1 MKIFIDGE
9 YGTAGLCLKEK
20 LLQLQNRIPFEFISI
35 SNPKSETERY
45 QAIKEA
51 DIAIL
56 CLPEDISFKTCED
69 LKEIDTIII
78 DASTIHRTLPG
89 WTYGFEELNQNQ
101 MNVIKNSKRI
111 ANPGCFATGMMAILN
126 PIKDYLNQNMPL
138 MIQGVTGYS
147 AGGKKIIQKQIETP
161 IHFRSTNLN
170 REHIHLVE
178 IKHWLNLQNPIAFN
192 PSVSSFERG
201 QMVSLTLFQSHLD
214 INIDSSLLA
223 YQNFYKNFD
232 NISIIENFNSQIIP
246 EKMNGRDD
254 LEIYISKPSKE
265 YIIVS
270 AIYDNLGKGSAGSI
284 AKLVEEIIKK

>member
-20 LLQLQNRIPFEFISI
+20 LLNLQLTYSFDFISI
-35 SNPKSETERY
+35 SNTKSEIERY

-101 MNVIKNSKRI
+101 INVITNSKRI
-111 ANPGCFATGMMAILN
+111 ATPGCFATGMMAILN
-126 PIKDYLNQNMPL
+126 PIKDYLNQDMPL

-147 AGGKKIIQKQIETP
+147 AGGKKTIQKQIETP

-284 AKLVEEIIKK
+284 AKLVEKIIKK